1 LGGGG
6 AVGGTMLRMDHTS
19 HYVENYLARS
29 EAKPI
34 QRSLVKC
41 NYSTTKED
49 IDKVKTPR
57 GAPRYGDIKIQLS
70 VLISQKRWGNREI
83 SPFKA

>member
-1 LGGGG
+1 
-6 AVGGTMLRMDHTS
+6 MDYSS
-19 HYVENYLARS
+19 HYVKNYLARS

-34 QRSLVKC
+34 QKSLVKC

-57 GAPRYGDIKIQLS
+57 GAPWYGDI
-70 VLISQKRWGNREI
+70 
-83 SPFKA
+83 